1 MIIGPYA
8 SLHAPKF
15 NTFISPATYEY
26 PLPNRVLSVTEQG
39 TR

>member
-1 MIIGPYA
+1 MIIGPYSVLMPLQVSTFT
-8 SLHAPKF
+8 SL
-15 NTFISPATYEY
+15 ATYEY